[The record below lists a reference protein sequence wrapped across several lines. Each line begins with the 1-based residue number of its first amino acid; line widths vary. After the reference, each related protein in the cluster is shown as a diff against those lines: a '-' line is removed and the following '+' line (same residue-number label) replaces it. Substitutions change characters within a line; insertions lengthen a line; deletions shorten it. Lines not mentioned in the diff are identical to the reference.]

1 MTITP
6 CYVGCDISL
15 KTLDICLLAGDV
27 RHQFSLPNTAAG
39 HMELLALLA
48 KNTIRLFVLEAS
60 GGYEAALFEALQHAK
75 IPVARLPP
83 QRARQF
89 ARADGQLAKTDRID
103 AHILALFGQRMH
115 PEANIPEPYNQRY
128 IKALTSRRRFLVARR
143 CAERCQLKQ
152 AAFEDIR
159 AMIRRSLARLET
171 DIKALDARIAALIE
185 ADETWRSRARRLTS
199 LPGIGTLT
207 CAALIAQLPEPGRVS
222 RGEIAALVGV
232 APFARE
238 SGRWRGKRICR
249 GGRKDLR
256 NALYMAALSATRTRN
271 TPFSALY
278 ERLVAAGK
286 PPKLAITAVIR
297 KMVVTLNAME
307 RAQKVYAR

>member
-1 MTITP
+1 M
-6 CYVGCDISL
+6 
-15 KTLDICLLAGDV
+15 
-27 RHQFSLPNTAAG
+27 
-39 HMELLALLA
+39 
-48 KNTIRLFVLEAS
+48 
-60 GGYEAALFEALQHAK
+60 
-75 IPVARLPP
+75 ARLHP

-103 AHILALFGQRMH
+103 AHILALFGQRMQ

-159 AMIRRSLARLET
+159 AMIRR
-171 DIKALDARIAALIE
+171 
-185 ADETWRSRARRLTS
+185 ARRLTS

-207 CAALIAQLPEPGRVS
+207 SAATV
-222 RGEIAALVGV
+222 
-232 APFARE
+232 FA
-238 SGRWRGKRICR
+238 

-256 NALYMAALSATRTRN
+256 NAPYMAALSATRTRN

-278 ERLVAAGK
+278 KRLVAAGK
-286 PPKLAITAVIR
+286 PPKLAITAVMR

-307 RAQKVYAR
+307 RAQKVYAI